1 VLDKIINDDNNA
13 NQIQATSGDVYM
25 SWGHPV
31 ATTETLLRSVTLV
44 IERVP
49 DASKSYDIQKGLP
62 VCVRHTSLI
71 NLMGW
76 TLLFCVFC
84 LQHNQTLDKIGL
96 PSHWTDTS
104 HK

>member
-44 IERVP
+44 IDVYP
-49 DASKSYDIQKGLP
+49 TQVKAM
-62 VCVRHTSLI
+62 TSRRAYRFVQ
-71 NLMGW
+71 G
-76 TLLFCVFC
+76 TLHSL
-84 LQHNQTLDKIGL
+84 T
-96 PSHWTDTS
+96 
-104 HK
+104 